1 MPKALSTLAVGNKVE
16 IPVNSAFQSR
26 FGSKIVFKVADKNH
40 TGYPSG
46 AVTLITDKIIQ
57 LMCSDAIEASNSD
70 SNRKQYGNNRHIHS
84 NILQWLN
91 SNAAAGAWYSAKHS
105 ADAPPTNAN
114 VYQNYNEYDQWA
126 GFLAMLPAQFVDAL
140 MTTTLSVVKATVD
153 GGSYETFTAKMF
165 LPSTTEVGLANENSI
180 AEGVKLALFS
190 DDASRLAYPTSECVS
205 NSEYTNA
212 SLNTTAA
219 WYWWLR
225 TPNVSNSCNVRSV
238 ITSGALINYSAYY
251 GVRGVRPLC
260 NLSSEI
266 LVSDS
271 VNSDGNYEIIF
282 NSAPSAPAG
291 ITTPS
296 TCYSSQPIN
305 ISWGAATDPDG
316 DAITYKLERSVN
328 NGSYTQATSTAGLT
342 FSETVST
349 AWNTIKYRVKAVDSY
364 GNESAYVTGGAVAV
378 IHNQPPAISG
388 TNGDLGVKSGDF
400 GYAYTVTDPDGDAV
414 TAVEAVGD
422 NTIRTFTP
430 PLGVEQTAN
439 VAGVDFVKL
448 ANGQHSL
455 KITATDSAGNTAS
468 RTMTFTKQVDGFT
481 IGLSQ
486 PFNADAQPK
495 RVNVIVHRQIPAGAT
510 FRVEVSNN
518 PFDTSPVWEDMTTKV
533 LQGTAH
539 VFENTS
545 QYAINSGLGLRIT
558 VARNGAVGECWVSG
572 VGGNFE

>member
-46 AVTLITDKIIQ
+46 AVTLITDSIIQ
-57 LMCSDAIEASNSD
+57 IMAYDGLEASNSD

-91 SNAAAGAWYSAKHS
+91 SNAAAGAWYSAKHG
-105 ADAPPTNAN
+105 ADAPPSSAN
-114 VYQNYNEYDQWA
+114 ISSGNYYDTWA

-190 DDASRLAYPTSECVS
+190 DDTSRLAYPTAECVS
-205 NSEYTNA
+205 NSNGYTNA
-212 SLNTTAA
+212 NYGVGKA

-225 TPNVSNSCNVRSV
+225 TPYVSYSHYVRSV
-238 ITSGALINYSAYY
+238 SSSGALGSINAYS
-251 GVRGVRPLC
+251 GSRGVRPLC

-271 VNSDGNYEIIF
+271 VNASGNYEIIF
-282 NSAPSAPAG
+282 NSAPTAPTG

-349 AWNTIKYRVKAVDSY
+349 AWNTIRYRVKAVDSY

-422 NTIRTFTP
+422 NTIRIFTP

-486 PFNADAQPK
+486 PFNSDAQPK